1 MVNALITFRAAPR
14 GPASRSAA
22 AVAVIGVALTLVLA
36 ARLYALQSVGKS
48 AAAMAMASD
57 MNMRDLRTFW
67 SFPILQSSGMIGLLF
82 AYVGA
87 LLGLWQANLRTGR
100 TTLKLQIERLH
111 RHVGLLVVGLVL
123 VHILATVLDAMGDS
137 WRTVLI
143 PGTWAKQGWPQAV
156 TGYNTGIL
164 AAYLLMLVAPSFYLR
179 NLLGGNRWLLLHR
192 LVLVVYLLSIWHAM
206 VLGLDLAY
214 YAWLRPLIWLAQ
226 IPLLTLLMKR
236 LYGPIVTRPMK
247 TGSLAVLVRIAN
259 VGLFLLSAA
268 TSAGLFFLV
277 VTGRAGFIPTV

>member
-1 MVNALITFRAAPR
+1 MVNAQITFRAVPR
-14 GPASRSAA
+14 GSASRSAA

-48 AAAMAMASD
+48 AAAIAMASD

-87 LLGLWQANLRTGR
+87 LLGLWQTNLRTGW